1 MKEIYEIDVENRNLL
16 QPDYILFLK
25 KQLALQLGRCILR
38 ISDINA
44 EKFIGK
50 DSIIMD
56 MDIELKRIDEH
67 NNKKIVMYYDIR
79 RKENDK
85 K

>member
-1 MKEIYEIDVENRNLL
+1 MKEIYEIDVENRKMV
-16 QPDYILFLK
+16 QSDYILFLK

-38 ISDINA
+38 ISDIDA
-44 EKFIGK
+44 EKKFTGK

-56 MDIELKRIDEH
+56 IELRRIDEH
-67 NNKKIVMYYDIR
+67 DNKKIVMYYDIR

>member
-1 MKEIYEIDVENRNLL
+1 MKEIYEIDVENRKLVE
-16 QPDYILFLK
+16 PDYILFLK

-38 ISDINA
+38 ILDINA

-56 MDIELKRIDEH
+56 IELRRIDEYD
-67 NNKKIVMYYDIR
+67 NKKIVMYYDIR